1 MRCISGM
8 KGNVSMSTHSSLS
21 QRQTRAGQYTGH
33 ALSGFLIA
41 LLSSLFFISPA
52 LASSHQGSP
61 TTQPQDLTRAG
72 VSVVRLL
79 VSYNQPKQGSAPSII
94 AQCTGLGVLVGSG
107 VTGKGNQQVNWVLT
121 DASLLDTGKAQC
133 IPAHTAATL
142 SSIEIYMSSAYNSQ
156 QPVSPIATI
165 DDETTLKGAIHSQN
179 NLALLSFGSTSIK
192 LLPFLDLAVADP
204 NPQAALYLTKDINA
218 IGVPPSSISDAKQ
231 VSNFKPQIQQYL
243 TPARQAIAS
252 QQDFTKAEKEA
263 GMPFVNST
271 GELAAITTA
280 DGKQVN
286 STDINK
292 LLQSVDAIKNPPS
305 NIVHDNWNK
314 GITSYYRSQYADAE
328 QAFGAAAQANSQ
340 FEGAQKFALT
350 AHTAALSATATP
362 KPTSTPVPSGTS
374 LFQDG
379 KIEGVPIWLASV
391 VGLILLIAII
401 IIVSLIFGRSRARK
415 KRLEDEFAQ
424 ANRDATLAAQ
434 RVMMEEGQQQQA
446 WAQQPTMQMQPGA
459 PPVRNGDMKTSPLP
473 PVPELRCPNC
483 GEPVAKGTARCPHC
497 QTWLS
502 PSESGIHMR
511 LRTPLPPSAPPVAR
525 SMADQPTLV
534 PSGPLTEQPTI
545 EMTPGG
551 GLNGQGGN
559 DETEPFGLQRWHGH
573 NVAFAVGT
581 RSDPGIK
588 RRYKPN
594 EDSLFAA
601 QSIRGTSASPV
612 NVGLF
617 VVADGMGG
625 HANGQDASRKA
636 IQTIIDFL
644 LPKLTRLS
652 DLQDDLLERLLGEG
666 VQQANQAVHSN
677 NMEKGADMGTTMTAC
692 LIVNTTAYVAN
703 VGDSRTYLYREGKGL
718 RKVTNDHSVVASLVE
733 AGIIKPDDIY
743 THPKRNQIYRSLG
756 EKPVVEVDTFTVHL
770 VPGDKFLLCS
780 DGLWDMVRDPKI
792 EEVLRTTT
800 PNPGQTADALI
811 QAALEGGGEDN
822 VSVIVVSVQENDQQE
837 LVPGF
842 QLIDKPDTIQL
853 PQL

>member
-21 QRQTRAGQYTGH
+21 QRQTRAGQYTGR

-72 VSVVRLL
+72 VSMVRLL
-79 VSYNQPKQGSAPSII
+79 ISYSQPNQSKQGSAPAT

-107 VTGKGNQQVNWVLT
+107 LTGKNNQQVNWVLT
-121 DASLLDTGKAQC
+121 DSSLLDTGKAQC
-133 IPAHTAATL
+133 VPAHPAATL
-142 SSIEIYMSSAYNSQ
+142 NSIEIYMSSAYNSQ
-156 QPVSPIATI
+156 QPISPIATI
-165 DDETTLKGAIHSQN
+165 DAAALKDAIHTQN
-179 NLALLSFGSTSIK
+179 NLALLSFGGSSIK

-204 NPQAALYLTKDINA
+204 TPQAALYLSKDINTVA
-218 IGVPPSSISDAKQ
+218 VPPASISDAKQ

-243 TPARQAIAS
+243 TPARKAIAT
-252 QQDFTKAEKEA
+252 QQDFTSAEKEA
-263 GMPFVNST
+263 GMPLVNST
-271 GELAAITTA
+271 GELAAMTTA
-280 DGKQVN
+280 GGKQVN

-292 LLQSVDAIKNPPS
+292 LLQTVDAIKNPPS
-305 NIVHDNWNK
+305 NVVHDNWNS
-314 GITSYYRSQYADAE
+314 GITAYYRSQYADAE
-328 QAFGAAAQANSQ
+328 QAFNAAATANNQ
-340 FEGAQKFALT
+340 FEGAQKFAQT
-350 AHTAALSATATP
+350 AHAAALSATPTP
-362 KPTSTPVPSGTS
+362 RPTNTPVSSGTS
-374 LFQDG
+374 LFQNG

-434 RVMMEEGQQQQA
+434 RMMMEEGQQQQAA

-459 PPVRNGDMKTSPLP
+459 PPMRAGDVKTSPLP

-483 GEPVAKGTARCPHC
+483 GEPVAKGTTRCPHC

-511 LRTPLPPSAPPVAR
+511 LKTPAPPVAR

-534 PSGPLTEQPTI
+534 PSGPLAEQPTI

-551 GLNGQGGN
+551 MNGQGEN
-559 DETEPFGLQRWHGH
+559 DATEPYGLQRWHGH

-601 QSIRGTSASPV
+601 QSIRGNSASPLHI
-612 NVGLF
+612 GLF

-644 LPKLTRLS
+644 LPKLMKLS

-800 PNPGQTADALI
+800 PNPSQTADALI
-811 QAALEGGGEDN
+811 QAALDGGGEDN

-837 LVPGF
+837 QVPSF